1 MYTTSSQSNHLLM
14 DIWVGSHVLAIV
26 NRAVMTMQVHVSFSR
41 KVLSGCIPRVGLHG
55 YRVVLGIDV

>member
-41 KVLSGCIPRVGLHG
+41 KVLSGCIPRVGLQG
-55 YRVVLGIDV
+55 DRVVLGIDV

>member
-41 KVLSGCIPRVGLHG
+41 KVYLDIGPRVELLGHM
-55 YRVVLGIDV
+55 VVLCIVL